1 MAKEMETKYNQRCEL
16 TWECTL
22 LTEQIRNILPVSED
36 RETHGHVFI
45 LGTDASKTRL
55 EKEENEKLIDEV
67 KAIKTDLNS
76 KLDNMMLNSGLNA
89 TTAQENHH
97 TLEQKIIDLIALIKQ
112 DKSDKKEQP
121 EPKAEEA
128 VDREIPDDEKI

>member
-1 MAKEMETKYNQRCEL
+1 M
-16 TWECTL
+16 
-22 LTEQIRNILPVSED
+22 TEQIRNILPVSED

-97 TLEQKIIDLIALIKQ
+97 TLE
-112 DKSDKKEQP
+112 
-121 EPKAEEA
+121 
-128 VDREIPDDEKI
+128 

>member
-1 MAKEMETKYNQRCEL
+1 MYNQKCEL

-128 VDREIPDDEKI
+128 VDRKKPDDEAI